1 MDQKVTV
8 SNTLSVSMDSEK
20 LYITSA
26 EGQEVF
32 ALRSLNG
39 IGVTHDLK
47 GHEEAK
53 TQASATK
60 ATGWITAGLGLLFG
74 YIGIEALG
82 TESGLMEGGIMV
94 LIGVGM
100 ALAKGKDP
108 VMKSSISLTISGAP
122 KEFVWENS
130 SYPDVPKDVADFVS
144 TVQDTLT
151 AYQKGG

>member
-1 MDQKVTV
+1 MDHKVTV
-8 SNTLSVSMDSEK
+8 SNTLSVSVDSEK

-39 IGVTHDLK
+39 IGITHDLK
-47 GHEEAK
+47 GHEEALNK
-53 TQASATK
+53 LKSGK
-60 ATGWITAGLGLLFG
+60 MAGYGLAGFG
-74 YIGIEALG
+74 AIIAIIGMTDEDP
-82 TESGLMEGGIMV
+82 TVGLAEGGTMLLAGI
-94 LIGVGM
+94 GM
-100 ALAKGKDP
+100 AMAGGKEP

-122 KEFVWENS
+122 KEFVWPNS
-130 SYPDVPKDVADFVS
+130 SYPDVPKDVADFVN